1 MVKEVLS
8 EEVVEVRRVSDKVMA
23 VVLVFEEGMLRL
35 IFG

>member
-1 MVKEVLS
+1 MKEVLS

-23 VVLVFEEGMLRL
+23 VVLVVEEGMLRL